1 MAAANISSMFQY
13 WKNFDLPLLQR
24 ELDTT
29 ATELASRQDE
39 SDTSRKRLV
48 EQSREFKKNTPDD
61 IRKSVAPLLKLFQSE
76 IDALSKRS
84 KAAEASFLSVYK
96 KLIDLPDPVSVLDHS
111 LNLQKRAQKAQ
122 DLEVENQKLRET
134 LEEYN
139 LEFAEV
145 KNQEVTIKNLK
156 EKLREYEERME
167 SAAQSRAKE
176 KEKELQ
182 REFLEKERHL
192 QETQLTLATK
202 LGEAELKIQTLQNAL
217 DGSQSELFDL
227 RGKFEEQA
235 AAKSDEVDM
244 LMTDL
249 ERSNQRQTASEK
261 ELETLRAQLAS
272 ATQALQ
278 QAEQMQKAPSVE
290 QAIDILTRSSL
301 EVELSAKEKEI
312 TQLVEDVQ
320 RLQAANTKMREG
332 STNQIQK
339 LEEQVSQKN
348 AAIQKLE
355 EQIRSQSDYDEIKR
369 ELSVLKSIEF
379 STHGSD
385 VSESGDQTDGGTAT
399 PKSLEM
405 LLLEKNRALQS
416 ENTTLKVTKSEI
428 NTAGPGGLA
437 QAQAFAS
444 LIGQEVAAAYSQQ
457 VMFAQQQ
464 TSSGSQIIQPIIVIP
479 PSLNSVAASS
489 LQHLHMLHHHH
500 QQQQQ
505 QQQQHRPHTPNRP
518 RTPKSESQV
527 NPIANHEW
535 LDTIQIARRVK
546 EVLTEH
552 NIGQRIFGEHVLGL
566 SQGSVSDILSRT
578 KTWDKLTLKGREP
591 FLKMVQF
598 LSDRQYVEQLKILS
612 SHKKGKEVTA
622 IPTNS
627 ATGSDNG
634 DNSTSSI
641 KTSTEE
647 AINNILAL
655 AKQEMESKNIGPGMV
670 RPGDRRCENPNSHPP
685 HRHKAPTIHN
695 PGGGGGGNNP
705 RHNGHNVK
713 VEKTKSSTCALT
725 PSNQMVEEP
734 CTNGV
739 CSESADEGFSSRDD
753 AGDIKST
760 FMSINPRM
768 PRRSMAPLTVQQYEL
783 NRDLDTLEIAR
794 QVREQ
799 LARGNIPQRVFGYHV
814 IGLSQGS
821 VSDILSKPKPWD
833 KLTVKG
839 REPFI
844 RMKLWLEDPDG
855 LMLLKESVRKAS
867 GFWMEQ
873 QRPPSTGTDT
883 SDQQSA
889 SEMSPG
895 PSTPILSQSHS
906 DNPQISTHT
915 QALSYPTQQQPASP
929 LNLSTPVSSSMGTP
943 ASTPSTPAPSSAPTP
958 PIQAPSAPHVELQTP
973 SPPQHFPELPP
984 VHEQAAMI
992 EFLDTFELTRQVKAI
1007 LQQHGVGQ
1015 KAFGEAV
1022 LGLTQ
1027 GSVSDLLSKPK
1038 MWLKLSMKGREP
1050 YIRMYLW
1057 LQDKDG
1063 VEKVKNYRPVRRPK
1077 RFSFVDPR
1085 EVNLVGT
1092 PMKKPRILLSPED
1105 KEALLSA
1112 YNNEPYPSQSAI
1124 EHIASDLRLPVS
1136 TVINWFHNHRSRL
1149 KRGHTPVEDAA
1160 NFMIQTA
1167 DGNII
1172 GPDGLTATHAMVY
1185 GAEMTAQ
1192 IESTSPIQRNDDDDC
1207 RSHVGNSPSTS
1218 PKSVN
1223 GGAVI
1228 VESTDDQ
1235 LLETNSLETSQNLES
1250 IQSKASSPLHQDTT
1264 TTAMQIAR
1272 EDTHQ
1277 ATCTKSTDH
1286 DSVRNGE
1293 ASPTYHGD
1301 PKAGRQ
1307 GKKVSRREQ
1316 ELTGVNRGIP
1326 VVGVAEDQMSEKDAY
1341 SILQKLE
1348 SGVRDGSGDEWEF

>member
-1 MAAANISSMFQY
+1 MAAANVSSMFQY

-39 SDTSRKRLV
+39 SDSSRKKLV
-48 EQSREFKKNTPDD
+48 EQSREFKKNTPED
-61 IRKSVAPLLKLFQSE
+61 IRKSVSPLLKLFQSE

-96 KLIDLPDPVSVLDHS
+96 KLIDLPDPVPVLEHS
-111 LNLQKRAQKAQ
+111 LSMQKRAQKAL

-134 LEEYN
+134 LDEYN
-139 LEFAEV
+139 QEFAEV
-145 KNQEVTIKNLK
+145 KNQEVTIKNLR
-156 EKLREYEERME
+156 EKLRDYEERLE
-167 SAAQSRAKE
+167 TTAQSRAKE

-182 REFLEKERHL
+182 REFIEKERQL
-192 QETQLTLATK
+192 QETQLNVATK
-202 LGEAELKIQTLQNAL
+202 LGEAELKIQTLQTAL
-217 DGSQSELFDL
+217 DASQSELFDL
-227 RGKFEEQA
+227 RAKFDEQS

-249 ERSNQRQTASEK
+249 ERTNQRNAVSEK
-261 ELETLRAQLAS
+261 ELETVRTQLAS

-278 QAEQMQKAPSVE
+278 QAEQMQKAPSV
-290 QAIDILTRSSL
+290 AIDILTRSSL

-312 TQLVEDVQ
+312 SQLVEDVQ
-320 RLQAANTKMREG
+320 RLQAANAKLRD
-332 STNQIQK
+332 SSANQIQK
-339 LEEQVSQKN
+339 LEEQLGLKT
-348 AAIQKLE
+348 AALQKLE
-355 EQIRSQSDYDEIKR
+355 EQSRSRGDYDEIKR

-379 STHGSD
+379 NAQGSD
-385 VSESGDQTDGGTAT
+385 MSESGDPNDGTAT

-405 LLLEKNRALQS
+405 LLLEKNRTLQS
-416 ENTTLKVTKSEI
+416 ENTTLKVTKADVNS
-428 NTAGPGGLA
+428 PGGIS

-457 VMFAQQQ
+457 VLYAQQQ
-464 TSSGSQIIQPIIVIP
+464 SQSGSQIIQPIIVIP
-479 PSLNSVAASS
+479 PSFSNSSS
-489 LQHLHMLHHHH
+489 SPLQHLHML
-500 QQQQQ
+500 QQQQ
-505 QQQQHRPHTPNRP
+505 QQQQHAQQSQSTPSRP
-518 RTPKSESQV
+518 RTPKSEQV
-527 NPIANHEW
+527 NPAVSNHEW
-535 LDTIQIARRVK
+535 LDTVQIARRVK

-591 FLKMVQF
+591 FIKMVQF

-612 SHKKGKEVTA
+612 SHKKGKEMISTVPPNGVA
-622 IPTNS
+622 SNS
-627 ATGSDNG
+627 AVTHSGSD
-634 DNSTSSI
+634 TTPAPML

-655 AKQEMESKNIGPGMV
+655 AKQEMESKNVVPGMV
-670 RPGDRRCENPNSHPP
+670 RPGDRRCDNPNIHTHSTHRQKTPP
-685 HRHKAPTIHN
+685 AHSWPSN
-695 PGGGGGGNNP
+695 GGSP
-705 RHNGHNVK
+705 SRHNGQNIK
-713 VEKTKSSTCALT
+713 LERSKSSSCAVT
-725 PSNQMVEEP
+725 PSNQQVEESY
-734 CTNGV
+734 TNGV
-739 CSESADEGFSSRDD
+739 SSESADEGSSSRDEMN
-753 AGDIKST
+753 DIKSS

-768 PRRSMAPLTVQQYEL
+768 PRRIMAPLTVQQYEI
-783 NRDLDTLEIAR
+783 NKELDTLEIAR
-794 QVREQ
+794 QVRER
-799 LARGNIPQRVFGYHV
+799 LAKGNIPQRVFGYHV

-821 VSDILSKPKPWD
+821 VSDILSKPKRWD

-855 LMLLKESVRKAS
+855 LISLKEAVRKAS

-873 QRPPSTGTDT
+873 QRPSPAGTDN
-883 SDQQSA
+883 SDQHSA

-895 PSTPILSQSHS
+895 PPTPTPSQ
-906 DNPQISTHT
+906 THPDRTPTPTPAYLT
-915 QALSYPTQQQPASP
+915 QEPASP
-929 LNLSTPVSSSMGTP
+929 LNLSSSSSAPNRPSAPNTPVHC
-943 ASTPSTPAPSSAPTP
+943 STPSAPSTP
-958 PIQAPSAPHVELQTP
+958 PITHTTSTPTHMELQTP

-1007 LQQHGVGQ
+1007 LQQQGVGQ

-1063 VEKVKNYRPVRRPK
+1063 VEKVKSYRPVRRPK

-1085 EVNLVGT
+1085 EVSLVGT
-1092 PMKKPRILLSPED
+1092 PMKKPRVLLSPEE
-1105 KEALLSA
+1105 KEALLAS
-1112 YNNEPYPSQSAI
+1112 YNSEPYPSQSAI
-1124 EHIASDLRLPVS
+1124 ELIASDLKLPVS

-1149 KRGHTPVEDAA
+1149 KRGHSLVEDAS

-1172 GPDGLTATHAMVY
+1172 GPDGMTATHAMIY
-1185 GAEMTAQ
+1185 NTDMTEPN
-1192 IESTSPIQRNDDDDC
+1192 ESTSTPPGPDDSQMSTESSPKAINGNVMVEMADERLIEASSLEPIQTTPNSEEKLALPSQLDDPPQ
-1207 RSHVGNSPSTS
+1207 PSERCTETGHQATS
-1218 PKSVN
+1218 PKP
-1223 GGAVI
+1223 
-1228 VESTDDQ
+1228 STDRKNV
-1235 LLETNSLETSQNLES
+1235 TNGVSTPPRHHKES
-1250 IQSKASSPLHQDTT
+1250 RASRQSK
-1264 TTAMQIAR
+1264 
-1272 EDTHQ
+1272 
-1277 ATCTKSTDH
+1277 
-1286 DSVRNGE
+1286 
-1293 ASPTYHGD
+1293 
-1301 PKAGRQ
+1301 KAA
-1307 GKKVSRREQ
+1307 RREQ
-1316 ELTGVNRGIP
+1316 LGIMRGMIGIP
-1326 VVGVAEDQMSEKDAY
+1326 QDQVVVKDAY
-1341 SILQKLE
+1341 SILERLE

>member
-428 NTAGPGGLA
+428 NKHYSDL
-437 QAQAFAS
+437 QAQHTELVHTSDEQKQLISKLERDLMSVNALSTMYIRGEGEGEATPSSTEAGFAAEAVRETVPLGKGLSDSTHGAAES
-444 LIGQEVAAAYSQQ
+444 LLPIVSSQRERFRLRNQELEAENRQ
-457 VMFAQQQ
+457 
-464 TSSGSQIIQPIIVIP
+464 
-479 PSLNSVAASS
+479 
-489 LQHLHMLHHHH
+489 H
-500 QQQQQ
+500 QQQVNILKEE
-505 QQQQHRPHTPNRP
+505 TDKL
-518 RTPKSESQV
+518 RTDNIKLYEKIRFLQSYKNSKGSSGHDDTESRYSTQY
-527 NPIANHEW
+527 EQR
-535 LDTIQIARRVK
+535 LDPFNSFSRKEKQRKYMNLSPFDKATLNMGRLILSNKIARMIAFMYVMILHILVFL
-546 EVLTEH
+546 VLYKMAYTSACKRDLAAECYHQFQEH
-552 NIGQRIFGEHVLGL
+552 MNHFH
-566 SQGSVSDILSRT
+566 
-578 KTWDKLTLKGREP
+578 
-591 FLKMVQF
+591 
-598 LSDRQYVEQLKILS
+598 
-612 SHKKGKEVTA
+612 
-622 IPTNS
+622 
-627 ATGSDNG
+627 
-634 DNSTSSI
+634 
-641 KTSTEE
+641 
-647 AINNILAL
+647 
-655 AKQEMESKNIGPGMV
+655 
-670 RPGDRRCENPNSHPP
+670 PGDKVLQNMME
-685 HRHKAPTIHN
+685 
-695 PGGGGGGNNP
+695 GLGN
-705 RHNGHNVK
+705 G
-713 VEKTKSSTCALT
+713 
-725 PSNQMVEEP
+725 
-734 CTNGV
+734 
-739 CSESADEGFSSRDD
+739 
-753 AGDIKST
+753 
-760 FMSINPRM
+760 
-768 PRRSMAPLTVQQYEL
+768 
-783 NRDLDTLEIAR
+783 
-794 QVREQ
+794 
-799 LARGNIPQRVFGYHV
+799 
-814 IGLSQGS
+814 
-821 VSDILSKPKPWD
+821 
-833 KLTVKG
+833 
-839 REPFI
+839 
-844 RMKLWLEDPDG
+844 
-855 LMLLKESVRKAS
+855 
-867 GFWMEQ
+867 
-873 QRPPSTGTDT
+873 
-883 SDQQSA
+883 
-889 SEMSPG
+889 
-895 PSTPILSQSHS
+895 
-906 DNPQISTHT
+906 
-915 QALSYPTQQQPASP
+915 
-929 LNLSTPVSSSMGTP
+929 
-943 ASTPSTPAPSSAPTP
+943 
-958 PIQAPSAPHVELQTP
+958 
-973 SPPQHFPELPP
+973 
-984 VHEQAAMI
+984 
-992 EFLDTFELTRQVKAI
+992 
-1007 LQQHGVGQ
+1007 
-1015 KAFGEAV
+1015 
-1022 LGLTQ
+1022 
-1027 GSVSDLLSKPK
+1027 
-1038 MWLKLSMKGREP
+1038 
-1050 YIRMYLW
+1050 
-1057 LQDKDG
+1057 
-1063 VEKVKNYRPVRRPK
+1063 
-1077 RFSFVDPR
+1077 
-1085 EVNLVGT
+1085 
-1092 PMKKPRILLSPED
+1092 
-1105 KEALLSA
+1105 
-1112 YNNEPYPSQSAI
+1112 
-1124 EHIASDLRLPVS
+1124 
-1136 TVINWFHNHRSRL
+1136 
-1149 KRGHTPVEDAA
+1149 
-1160 NFMIQTA
+1160 
-1167 DGNII
+1167 
-1172 GPDGLTATHAMVY
+1172 
-1185 GAEMTAQ
+1185 
-1192 IESTSPIQRNDDDDC
+1192 
-1207 RSHVGNSPSTS
+1207 
-1218 PKSVN
+1218 
-1223 GGAVI
+1223 
-1228 VESTDDQ
+1228 
-1235 LLETNSLETSQNLES
+1235 
-1250 IQSKASSPLHQDTT
+1250 
-1264 TTAMQIAR
+1264 
-1272 EDTHQ
+1272 
-1277 ATCTKSTDH
+1277 
-1286 DSVRNGE
+1286 
-1293 ASPTYHGD
+1293 
-1301 PKAGRQ
+1301 
-1307 GKKVSRREQ
+1307 
-1316 ELTGVNRGIP
+1316 
-1326 VVGVAEDQMSEKDAY
+1326 
-1341 SILQKLE
+1341 
-1348 SGVRDGSGDEWEF
+1348 